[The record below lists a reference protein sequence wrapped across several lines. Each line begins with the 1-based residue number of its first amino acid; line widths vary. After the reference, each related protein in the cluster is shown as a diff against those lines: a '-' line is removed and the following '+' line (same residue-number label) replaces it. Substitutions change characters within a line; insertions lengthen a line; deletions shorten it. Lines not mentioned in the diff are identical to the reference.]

1 MKCIRAAALPVL
13 CSLMASCSQSKSPA
27 VEQPLPLQDKMQALC
42 DVNRIDLYNMA
53 EQVATA
59 KSDKE
64 YSTGLKL
71 AEDADKIMSM
81 LNCKRWAPS

>member
-1 MKCIRAAALPVL
+1 MTCIRVAALLIL
-13 CSLMASCSQSKSPA
+13 CSLMASCGQSKSPA
-27 VEQPLPLQDKMQALC
+27 AEQPLPLQEKMQALC
-42 DVNRIDLYNMA
+42 DVKRMDLYNMA
-53 EQVATA
+53 EQVAAA

-71 AEDADKIMSM
+71 AEDADKILSM